1 MKSISFDEWY
11 ASLSDDIKERTK
23 DAELEGITFVLV
35 DYEDMMYTICTK
47 EGYGVDGDSDED
59 IAVVGMHYPQQI
71 VNALNSIKLSEF
83 YKAFPEELGK

>member
-23 DAELEGITFVLV
+23 DAELEGIAFVLV
-35 DYEDMMYTICTK
+35 DYEDMVYTICTK
-47 EGYGVDGDSDED
+47 EGYGVDGDSGED
-59 IAVVGMHYPQQI
+59 TAVVGIHYPQQI
-71 VNALNSIKLSEF
+71 VNVLNSIKLSEF